1 MKRPCAV
8 LFAAAV
14 LAGCRTA
21 QPTTNPF
28 MRTTVPPP
36 ATGQGTPVVPA
47 DPYAAPQAMPPAVSP
62 AVPVAPPVAAPPP
75 FAAPPVTAPPRDK
88 YSPPGGSFQYNQSS
102 IDRSKSGA
110 ESDQALMRTTAG
122 TSPIAPEASRD
133 DARLSTRSDTV
144 QQAVWLANESD
155 SPIAASDHEP
165 ASRQPLEAIAT
176 NAGVEPPERLT
187 LTGTSGSEIRILGSS
202 SHDDQDADV
211 ARAPASGNP
220 VFRVTVGQ
228 PARRAATGATAS
240 FREVTRIPAEGTL
253 SQAAIVTSDTVADTT
268 QTPDDQ

>member
-36 ATGQGTPVVPA
+36 ATGQGAPVIPA

-102 IDRSKSGA
+102 IDRSKSDA
-110 ESDQALMRTTAG
+110 ERDQALVRTAAG
-122 TSPIAPEASRD
+122 TSAIAPDTSRD
-133 DARLSTRSDTV
+133 DARPSTRRDPL
-144 QQAVWLANESD
+144 QQAVWLAKESN
-155 SPIAASDHEP
+155 SPKAAADREP
-165 ASRQPLEAIAT
+165 ASRQTVEAITT
-176 NAGVEPPERLT
+176 NAGGEPPERLA
-187 LTGTSGSEIRILGSS
+187 LTGESGSEIRIVGPS
-202 SHDDQDADV
+202 SHDDQDAD
-211 ARAPASGNP
+211 ATTTPASGNP
-220 VFRVTVGQ
+220 VLRMTVGQ

>member
-8 LFAAAV
+8 LCAAAV

-36 ATGQGTPVVPA
+36 ATGQGAPVVPA

-75 FAAPPVTAPPRDK
+75 FAPPPVTAPPRDK

-110 ESDQALMRTTAG
+110 ERDQASVRTTGG
-122 TSPIAPEASRD
+122 TSAIVPQASRD
-133 DARLSTRSDTV
+133 DARPPTRSDPV
-144 QQAVWLANESD
+144 QQAVWLAKDSD
-155 SPIAASDHEP
+155 SPSASSDRKP
-165 ASRQPLEAIAT
+165 ASRRPLDAIAT
-176 NAGVEPPERLT
+176 NAAGDPPERLT
-187 LTGTSGSEIRILGSS
+187 LSGTSGSEIRIVGPSA
-202 SHDDQDADV
+202 HDDQQADATTP
-211 ARAPASGNP
+211 PASGNP
-220 VFRVTVGQ
+220 VVRLTVGQ
-228 PARRAATGATAS
+228 PPRQAATAATAT
-240 FREVTRIPAEGTL
+240 FREATRIPADETL
-253 SQAAIVTSDTVADTT
+253 SQTANLTSDTLSDAAE
-268 QTPDDQ
+268 TPDDQ